1 MHLEE
6 VFKSLKI
13 EDSYFDAIAYGWLRS
28 MNDFPAEI
36 PDFLILEN
44 IRDNFSF
51 SALQP
56 EMLPLLEEMAT
67 RVCANDTL
75 LRLAWHAHRKLTIY
89 ENSVFREWPDLDLQ
103 LESQGGMFY
112 LLIECSII
120 SLIRDKYREIN
131 IPEQYLVCCERIA
144 GYAATYT
151 TGYGK
156 LGINRNQVSW
166 PRHYLN
172 ATTFRIGRFEYMIT
186 DASNYN
192 AQVFRHRK
200 TGKVLAVPSPQTR
213 FFNHDGYT
221 LFPDEKNESAAFSG
235 SFIRSGNTM
244 QAIPFDP
251 RGFAVN
257 EIMTIDE
264 AEWEQV
270 IAPHHKV
277 LGLHIPEGGKMTLDA
292 CRESFAAAFE
302 FFHKYFPELDIRS
315 IFCSSWIF
323 YPYYEQVMPDSNLA
337 KFMRELYLFPYGSS
351 SGNDGVYFIFG
362 RHDGDYKDY
371 PRDNSVRR
379 AMLDVLQ
386 NGGKLRSGSMFFL
399 EEDMAHFGQQPYR
412 SNLS

>member
-6 VFKSLKI
+6 VFKELKI

-28 MNDFPAEI
+28 MRDFPTAI
-36 PDFLILEN
+36 PDFLVLEN
-44 IRDNFSF
+44 IRENFPF

-56 EMLPLLEEMAT
+56 EMLPLLEKMAA
-67 RVCANDTL
+67 RVSADSAL

-103 LESQGGMFY
+103 LNGQGGMFY

-144 GYAATYT
+144 GYVATYA
-151 TGYGK
+151 TGYSK
-156 LGINRNQVSW
+156 PGINRNQISW

-186 DASNYN
+186 DAANYN
-192 AQVFRHRK
+192 ALVFRHRK
-200 TGKVLAVPSPQTR
+200 TGEVLAVPGPQTR
-213 FFNHDGYT
+213 FFNQDGYV
-221 LFPDEKNESAAFSG
+221 LYPDEKNETAAFSG
-235 SFIRSGNTM
+235 SIIHSDKTLK
-244 QAIPFDP
+244 AIPFDP
-251 RGFAVN
+251 RGHA
-257 EIMTIDE
+257 IDKIITIDE
-264 AEWEQV
+264 TEWEQV

-277 LGLHIPEGGKMTLDA
+277 IGLHIPEGGKMTLDA
-292 CRESFAAAFE
+292 CRESFTAAFE
-302 FFHKYFPELDIRS
+302 FFHKYFPELNIRS
-315 IFCSSWIF
+315 VFCSSWIF
-323 YPYYEQVMPDSNLA
+323 YPYYEQILPDSNLA
-337 KFMRELYLFPYGSS
+337 KLMRELYLFPTIS

-371 PRDNSVRR
+371 PRDNSVRC

-386 NGGKLRSGSMFFL
+386 NGGRLRVGGMFFL
-399 EEDMAHFGQQPYR
+399 EDDIARFGQQAYR
-412 SNLS
+412 NN